1 KGQAV
6 VSVDGVELPLA
17 DYAALGGAASLDN
30 DQEPYLRALALSP
43 DGKTL
48 AGAAGAAPAQG
59 EGIALRE
66 AAPGQGGT
74 AWEAGDVVHH
84 QVAYSPPGLLVT
96 CWDDVVLG
104 DEAGREVDRI
114 KPPGKVGAVRS
125 PPDGK
130 TPATLVVSD
139 RDNSNLRLWD
149 VATGE
154 TRATLRGLVGLKA
167 LKFSPDDG
175 TLATGDEGGTVR
187 LWDAHTG
194 HLRLTLRGHRGEVD
208 HLAFRPDGK
217 ALAAASASGPISL
230 WVVRDR

>member
-1 KGQAV
+1 MC
-6 VSVDGVELPLA
+6 SSDL
-17 DYAALGGAASLDN
+17 
-30 DQEPYLRALALSP
+30 P

-48 AGAAGAAPAQG
+48 AGAEGPVLAQG
-59 EGIALRE
+59 EGIALRD
-66 AAPGQGGT
+66 ASTGKVRT
-74 AWEAGDVVHH
+74 SVKAGNVLHH
-84 QVAYSPPGLLVT
+84 QVAFSPSGLLVT
-96 CWDDVVLG
+96 CSDDVVLW
-104 DEAGREVDRI
+104 DEAGKEVDRI
-114 KPPGKVGAVRS
+114 KPPGQVWAVRFA
-125 PPDGK
+125 PDGK